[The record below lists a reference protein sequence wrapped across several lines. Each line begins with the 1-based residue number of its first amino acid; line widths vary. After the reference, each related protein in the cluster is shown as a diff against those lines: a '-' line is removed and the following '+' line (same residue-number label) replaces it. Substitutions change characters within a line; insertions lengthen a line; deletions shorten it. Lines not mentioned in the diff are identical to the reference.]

1 MDNELPHAAGRPVRV
16 EDVAREAGVSPIT
29 VSRALGA
36 PHKVRAET
44 RARVM
49 EAVARTG
56 YVVDSI
62 ASSLRSG
69 RSSIVAVFVASLE
82 SRHFASAVQGAL
94 DAFEQ
99 SRFRL
104 LFAQTGHGEAVR
116 PDDIEAIRP
125 FRPAALMFTGVRL
138 DAAARAAIGALELP
152 VIEVWSDS
160 AEAVDMAAGAS
171 IAAGARLVG
180 AHFAE
185 RGYRRVG
192 YCGHTHGPGSAG
204 LRGFREG
211 YEGAGRRVGHVQ
223 PLEGAGTFRRG
234 MLALDAICAA
244 LPACDAIFFDSDVLA
259 AGALAR
265 AAERG
270 IAVPAGLA
278 IAGYGD
284 LDFAA
289 HTAPPLTSIRV
300 SDYET
305 GRLAG
310 AMLRGRLEGQAPA
323 EPVIQV
329 PMELVLRASTATV
342 QAELSPHA
350 P

>member
-1 MDNELPHAAGRPVRV
+1 MNKGLRAGRVVRV

-29 VSRALGA
+29 VSRTLGA
-36 PHKVRAET
+36 PDKVRPET

-49 EAVARTG
+49 AAVARTG

-62 ASSLRSG
+62 ASGLRSG
-69 RSSIVAVFVASLE
+69 RSPLVAVFVASLAN
-82 SRHFASAVQGAL
+82 RHVALAVQGAR
-94 DAFEQ
+94 DAFAQ

-104 LFAQTGHGEAVR
+104 LFAQSEGPVP
-116 PDDIEAIRP
+116 PDAIAAIRP
-125 FRPAALMFTGVRL
+125 FRPAALLFAGVGL
-138 DAAARAAIGALELP
+138 APATRAAIGGLALP
-152 VIEVWSDS
+152 AIEVLSDS

-185 RGYRRVG
+185 RGYARVG
-192 YCGHTHGPGSAG
+192 YCGLLQGPESAG
-204 LRGFREG
+204 LGGFIAG
-211 YEGAGRRVGHVQ
+211 YEGGGRRVGHVHA
-223 PLEGAGTFRRG
+223 LAGAGSFRDG
-234 MLALDAICAA
+234 MAALDAIRAA
-244 LPACDAIFFDSDVLA
+244 LPGCDAIFFGSDILA

-289 HTAPPLTSIRV
+289 HTAPPLTSIRA
-300 SDYET
+300 SDYDT

-310 AMLRGRLEGQAPA
+310 EMLRDRLDGRAPPD
-323 EPVIQV
+323 PVIQV
-329 PMELVLRASTATV
+329 PMTLVVRGSTA
-342 QAELSPHA
+342 AA
-350 P
+350 